1 MVKQPPLLIYHTTIL
16 HLAGKIG
23 PANSLGQHF
32 PNLLNPKW
40 IIWIFSTFMLLL
52 VGLEEGIGFN
62 SVLDTGLSFDSNV
75 FRTSERSAGD
85 FFLTFAPA
93 LSVQRS
99 FSRAFLKLDSR
110 FVWDRYYRYTQVN
123 ARQTILNGQVR
134 YNLSSHLS
142 FEVNDELAKVQNL
155 RPSTVRGTITPLT
168 YLSNRASPAL
178 KYERSNGM
186 AITVEYSNESRS
198 FTDSSNLEWNTN
210 GMKLSLLY
218 PLGYRTT
225 AQLLFGFK
233 HKVFGSDVAYR
244 SESVAIE
251 LSRKLS
257 SRFNVSTQLGWEN
270 RTYRS
275 GGNIDSLLVDIN
287 ITGELFRKI
296 PMTLNFRR
304 PLTDSDI
311 YAGRALIPLG
321 TALSLSWDLTSHL
334 QLKVEGD
341 IGRNIYPGF
350 RPSDVRYFGRG
361 QVGYK
366 MRTLGTIYFTYAR
379 ELINPQSRDEGFRQG
394 QFGISFV
401 RPVPLFSQ

>member
-1 MVKQPPLLIYHTTIL
+1 MSTYYSKKIVLGLCSLFFTLLYADL
-16 HLAGKIG
+16 GVAIG
-23 PANSLGQHF
+23 L
-32 PNLLNPKW
+32 NLE
-40 IIWIFSTFMLLL
+40 
-52 VGLEEGIGFN
+52 LESG
-62 SVLDTGLSFDSNV
+62 VSFDGNV
-75 FRTSERSAGD
+75 FRVPERPARD

-93 LSVQRS
+93 LSAQRS
-99 FSRAFLKLDSR
+99 FPRTFLKLDSR
-110 FVWDRYYRYTQVN
+110 FIWERYYRYTQVN

-142 FEVNDELAKVQNL
+142 FEVNDELANVQNL
-155 RPSTVRGTITPLT
+155 RPSTVRGTITPLS
-168 YLSNRASPAL
+168 YLSNRTSPAL
-178 KYERSNGM
+178 RYERSNGM
-186 AITVEYSNESRS
+186 AITVEYSNEFRK
-198 FTDSSNLEWNTN
+198 FKDSSNLEWNTN
-210 GMKLSLLY
+210 SMNLSLLY
-218 PLGYRTT
+218 PLGHKTT

-233 HKVFGSDVAYR
+233 HKVFGSDIAYR
-244 SESVAIE
+244 SQFVAIE
-251 LSRKLS
+251 LFRKLS
-257 SRFNVSTQLGWEN
+257 SRFNVSTQLGWED

-275 GGNIDSLLVDIN
+275 SENIRSLLVDIN

-311 YAGRALIPLG
+311 YAGQALIPLG
-321 TALSLSWDLTSHL
+321 TALSLSWDVIPHI

-341 IGRNIYPGF
+341 ISRNIYPGF
-350 RPSDVRYFGRG
+350 RPSDVRYFGKV

-366 MRTLGTIYFTYAR
+366 MRALGTVYFTYER

>member
-1 MVKQPPLLIYHTTIL
+1 
-16 HLAGKIG
+16 
-23 PANSLGQHF
+23 
-32 PNLLNPKW
+32 
-40 IIWIFSTFMLLL
+40 MLLL
-52 VGLEEGIGFN
+52 TGLAETSGFN
-62 SVLDTGLSFDSNV
+62 SVLDTGFSFDSNV
-75 FRTSERSAGD
+75 FRTSERPAGD

-99 FSRAFLKLDSR
+99 FPRAFLKLDSR
-110 FVWDRYYRYTQVN
+110 LVWERYYRYTQVN

-233 HKVFGSDVAYR
+233 HKVFGSDIAYR
-244 SESVAIE
+244 SQSVAIE

-257 SRFNVSTQLGWEN
+257 SKFNVSTQLGWED

-275 GGNIDSLLVDIN
+275 NENLHSLLVDIN

-296 PMTLNFRR
+296 PVTLNFRR

-311 YAGRALIPLG
+311 YAGQALIPLG
-321 TALSLSWDLTSHL
+321 TALSLSWDLPPHI

-350 RPSDVRYFGRG
+350 KLSDVRYFGRG

-366 MRTLGTIYFTYAR
+366 MRTWGTIYFTYAR